1 MKQRDEQDLARLGA
15 LGRELEGEVLSSVDT
30 LERRRLLA
38 ALDRPGR
45 RKLDWRV
52 PALAAMVAAAAIL
65 VLVFWPAA
73 ALDYEVS
80 GATVQ
85 RGFVEAT
92 ADTTVSFS
100 DGTTL
105 ILRSGGMAR
114 VADVT
119 EVGARIHVERGR
131 AELSV
136 TPRPGAA
143 WAVSAGP
150 YEVRVTGTQFTVD
163 WSPASRRFSVALS
176 EGEVVVEGPLLGDG
190 LVLRPGQTLEAVPG
204 DVRVRS
210 SRDLAASTASTPTA
224 APSTAPVASPDTAD
238 SAAPADSAEPAASSS
253 PEPGAPTTEPVSWAQ
268 LLAEGKHDEV
278 MRRARARGIGSV
290 LASGSPGELTALG
303 DAARYTGDGATARK
317 ALEQLRARF
326 SGQPAAK
333 TAAFL
338 LGRMSEGSPAAA
350 IRYYDLYLSESPGGA
365 YAAEA
370 EGRKLVLSQ
379 GSPAGVAL
387 ARAYLRKY
395 PKGPYAPLARQL
407 TSAR

>member
-1 MKQRDEQDLARLGA
+1 MSQRDERDLARLGA
-15 LGRELEGEVLSSVDT
+15 LGRELEGEVLASVDT

-38 ALDRPGR
+38 ALEGPRR
-45 RKLDWRV
+45 RKLAWRG
-52 PALAAMVAAAAIL
+52 PAVAAMVAAAAIL
-65 VLVFWPAA
+65 VLLFWPAS
-73 ALDYEVS
+73 ALEYEVR
-80 GATVQ
+80 GATAE

-92 ADTTVSFS
+92 ADTTVAFS
-100 DGTTL
+100 DGTTVL
-105 ILRSGGMAR
+105 LRGGSMGR

-119 EVGARIHVERGR
+119 DAGARIHLERGH

-136 TPRPGAA
+136 TPRPKAA

-163 WSPASRRFSVALS
+163 WSPPSRRFSVALS

-190 LVLRPGQTLEAVPG
+190 LVLRPGQTLEAMPG
-204 DVRVRS
+204 DVRVRE
-210 SRDLAASTASTPTA
+210 ASDVALPSVSAPSATSAA
-224 APSTAPVASPDTAD
+224 APVTSEV
-238 SAAPADSAEPAASSS
+238 PAASAVA
-253 PEPGAPTTEPVSWAQ
+253 PKPTEPPPAPTAQPVSWAQ

-278 MRRARARGIGSV
+278 MQLARARGIGSV
-290 LASGSPGELTALG
+290 LASGGPGELTALG

-326 SGQPAAK
+326 SGHPAAK

-338 LGRMSEGSPAAA
+338 LGRMSEGSPGAA
-350 IRYYDLYLSESPGGA
+350 IRYYDIYLSESPGGA

-407 TSAR
+407 TSSR